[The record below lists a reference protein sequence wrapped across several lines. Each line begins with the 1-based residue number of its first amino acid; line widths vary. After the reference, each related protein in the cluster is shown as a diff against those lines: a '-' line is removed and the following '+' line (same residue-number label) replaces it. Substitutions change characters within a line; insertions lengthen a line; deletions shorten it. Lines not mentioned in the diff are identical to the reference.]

1 MIDTAVIFDMDGLL
15 INSEPF
21 WHKAEVEVFNDLGVP
36 LQESMCNQTMGLRC
50 DEVVSYWYARFPW
63 TDTSQSKVAE
73 RIINRVSELVATLG
87 QPMPGA
93 TEIIQLCQQMHL
105 PLGLATSSPI
115 CLIEVVLKKLNLQ
128 DTFDVVSS
136 AQTEEFGKPHPAVYL
151 TTAHRLGVHPQK
163 CVAFEDSICGII
175 SAKAASMQCIA
186 VPALEEREDP
196 RFAIADVKLDSL
208 EQINESWLKEFFTS
222 SHYKKWQQY

>member
-1 MIDTAVIFDMDGLL
+1 M
-15 INSEPF
+15 
-21 WHKAEVEVFNDLGVP
+21 P
-36 LQESMCNQTMGLRC
+36 L
-50 DEVVSYWYARFPW
+50 
-63 TDTSQSKVAE
+63 TDTSQSEVAE
-73 RIINRVSELVATLG
+73 LIINRVSELVTTLG

-93 TEIIQLCQQMHL
+93 MEIIQLCQQMHL

-115 CLIEVVLKKLNLQ
+115 CLIDAVLKKLNLQ
-128 DTFDVVSS
+128 ETFDVVSS

-163 CVAFEDSICGII
+163 CVAFEDSIRGII

-222 SHYKKWQQY
+222 SHYKK